1 MESIELTPGV
11 PIYLQIQHALTIEIA
26 SGKISPGERL
36 PSLNE
41 LHGLHK
47 CDRNTAVKVYDRLK
61 KSGFVDS
68 QHGRG
73 FTVSDGAIEKAR
85 TVIKGSIQRRLREIK
100 KECERTGIEMK
111 E

>member
-1 MESIELTPGV
+1 MDPIDLAPGI

-26 SGKISPGERL
+26 SGKIPPGARL

-41 LHGLHK
+41 LHGLHG

-61 KSGFVDS
+61 KNGFVDS

-85 TVIKGSIQRRLREIK
+85 TVIKGSIQRRLREIR